1 LFAFRVLLIQNIVCI
16 WSAILRTVNGI
27 IRKMLTGLTKS
38 RKKIYLYVHLLQ
50 ATRPN
55 KTVKAKHK
63 KDVRILNNKTRFTY
77 YMYT

>member
-1 LFAFRVLLIQNIVCI
+1 
-16 WSAILRTVNGI
+16 
-27 IRKMLTGLTKS
+27 MLTGLTKS